1 MLLKGRLEGAWR
13 TTVLKMSSPRTVT
26 LLHQSGDITGFR
38 VGSPSW
44 PHSSKLALFDVLA
57 VVEVASRLGV
67 VQCSV
72 PVDMRWQQSTTE
84 TEPRELSKVLIL
96 KPGTV
101 QSFAYF
107 ACCQKCLTNYSLL
120 LQLVQLCFLLQ
131 ISANIKWC
139 VVWRVVFHPYVF
151 VDLCVLIAEELTK

>member
-26 LLHQSGDITGFR
+26 LLHQTGDITGFR

-57 VVEVASRLGV
+57 VTEVASRLGV

-84 TEPRELSKVLIL
+84 TEPRAIKGPNFKAWDS
-96 KPGTV
+96 
-101 QSFAYF
+101 S
-107 ACCQKCLTNYSLL
+107 
-120 LQLVQLCFLLQ
+120 QLCILRLLPEM
-131 ISANIKWC
+131 
-139 VVWRVVFHPYVF
+139 F
-151 VDLCVLIAEELTK
+151 D